1 MEEIF
6 SFIKSTV
13 EQFQILDLVDILIAA
28 ILIYQLILLTR
39 GTRAVQVM
47 KGVGVIVIAS
57 RISSFLKLASLT
69 WILNYLIGAGAIV
82 LVILF
87 QSELRRA
94 LEQIGRNR
102 WFTKNP
108 FQDKQLPVADE
119 ICDAL
124 ISLSKRKIGALIIIE
139 NNTMLNDYAQN
150 GTLLDARVSSGLLQ
164 NIFEPNTPLHD
175 GAIII
180 RKDRIVSAGCFLPLS
195 ENQAISR
202 ALGTRHRAA
211 MGISEVSDSVTFV
224 VSEETANIS
233 VAQDGKLTRNLDE
246 LAIMKILKVLY
257 HVEPKE
263 APPRWKWRAGK

>member
-1 MEEIF
+1 MEEII
-6 SFIKSTV
+6 SFIKSTIG
-13 EQFQILDLVDILIAA
+13 QFQILDLVDILIAT
-28 ILIYQLILLTR
+28 ILIYQLVILTR

-47 KGVGVIVIAS
+47 KGVGIIVVAS
-57 RISSFLKLASLT
+57 RISSLLRLASLT

-102 WFTKNP
+102 WFNKSSLL
-108 FQDKQLPVADE
+108 DKPLLVAE
-119 ICDAL
+119 EVCDAL
-124 ISLSKRKIGALIIIE
+124 ISLSKRKVGALIIIE
-139 NNTMLNDYAQN
+139 NHTMLNDYAQN
-150 GTLLDARVSSGLLQ
+150 GTLLDARISSGLIQ

-175 GAIII
+175 GAVII
-180 RKDRIVSAGCFLPLS
+180 RKDRIVAAGCFLPLS

-246 LAIMKILKVLY
+246 LTIMKLLKMLY
-257 HVEPKE
+257 HIEPKE
-263 APPRWKWRAGK
+263 APFKWKWRAGK